1 MQVDSHTRLFGV
13 IGDPVSHSL
22 SPAMHN
28 TAFEKTGFNGVYLA
42 FQIKD
47 VQAALSGMR
56 SMGIRGFSVTIPHKI
71 SVMAQIDA
79 IDEMARNIGAVNTIV
94 NDNGTLR
101 GSNTDCLGAINALK
115 EKTPIVDKKVV
126 LIGAGGAARA
136 IAYGIKAEKG
146 DLTIVNILEEEGRTL
161 SKELSVP
168 YFHLSSFSSLDYD
181 ILINATPVG
190 MSPDTDAMPIP
201 LENLKEDRVVMDIVY
216 NPIQTKLLKEAA
228 QKGNQI
234 VDGVAMFVYQ
244 GVAQFELWTGLD
256 APVNLMREVV
266 LKALG
271 K

>member
-1 MQVDSHTRLFGV
+1 MQLDSHTRLFGV

-28 TAFEKTGFNGVYLA
+28 AAFAQTGFNGAYLA
-42 FQIKD
+42 FHVTD
-47 VQAALSGMR
+47 VTAALGGMK
-56 SMGIRGFSVTIPHKI
+56 SLGIKGFSVTIPHKI
-71 SVMAQIDA
+71 TVMDQIDDV
-79 IDEMARNIGAVNTIV
+79 DEMARNIGAVNTIV

-115 EKTPIVDKKVV
+115 EKTPIKGRKVV

-136 IAYGIKAEKG
+136 IACGIQAEKG
-146 DLTIVNILEEEGRTL
+146 DLTIVNILEDEGLTL

-168 YFHLSSFSSLDYD
+168 YFPLSDFSSLDYD

-190 MSPDTDAMPIP
+190 MSPDTDAMPVPI
-201 LENLKEDRVVMDIVY
+201 ENLKEDRVVMDIVY

-228 QKGNQI
+228 RRGNQI

-244 GVAQFELWTGLD
+244 GVAQFELWTDLD
-256 APVNLMREVV
+256 APVDLMRKVV

-271 K
+271 E